1 MLVMREPG
9 TPEAEKGLE
18 TETSAATPG
27 PSGVSIPDRRRID
40 SDVRAFLRE
49 PSTPWIV
56 FDREGRPPSQLA
68 VGEVLSVPRRTL
80 LSDYQFDFFPSTAA
94 ADGAPGSVS
103 PQSKVE
109 PSSLA
114 VASDLADDASLA
126 AVDRDACDA
135 ETEPGE
141 AALPMFGLSRRA
153 VGASAAVVAAL
164 SILAILVSTLALR
177 NSLSE
182 PTTARPKSAAT
193 QPAARSFGAV
203 PAEIPPPDL
212 DVKVAAPAVRAPAG
226 PAAPRDESSAPAK
239 VAGPKK
245 IYGRLSITGEA
256 RAKDVF
262 LDGKRLLGRGT
273 RNFTV
278 MCGAH
283 TISVGVR
290 NDPHDVDVPCGAE
303 LVVSK

>member
-1 MLVMREPG
+1 MREPA
-9 TPEAEKGLE
+9 TPEAAKGLE

-68 VGEVLSVPRRTL
+68 VGEVLSGPRKTL
-80 LSDYQFDFFPSTAA
+80 LSDYQFEMFSSTAA
-94 ADGAPGSVS
+94 VDSAAASAS

-126 AVDRDACDA
+126 AVDRDVQD
-135 ETEPGE
+135 EPGE
-141 AALPMFGLSRRA
+141 VAIPMFGLSRR
-153 VGASAAVVAAL
+153 VLGASAAVVAAL
-164 SILAILVSTLALR
+164 SILAISVSTLALR
-177 NSLSE
+177 NSLSDS
-182 PTTARPKSAAT
+182 TTSRAQAAAT
-193 QPAARSFGAV
+193 QPAARSFGAAV

-212 DVKVAAPAVRAPAG
+212 DVKVAAPAVRAPAAVA
-226 PAAPRDESSAPAK
+226 PAAPRDESPAPAR
-239 VAGPKK
+239 VTGPKK

-262 LDGKRLLGRGT
+262 LDGKRLLGRGA

-283 TISVGVR
+283 TISIGVR